1 LATISIVA
9 ALVVVAVFW
18 AVVIPR
24 IGHYWAMRQETSNPE
39 LEKVLRSINPPAET
53 RLVEIETVKENG
65 IPVVVATYST
75 SSDCDGVRAHYK
87 QEFLKHGFTYEDE
100 NQDAGPGD
108 HGHELFFTRLLFQH
122 GLQYR
127 LKAAYVLCGE
137 PRSKEFT

>member
-1 LATISIVA
+1 
-9 ALVVVAVFW
+9 
-18 AVVIPR
+18 
-24 IGHYWAMRQETSNPE
+24 MRQETSNPE

-100 NQDAGPGD
+100 NQDAGPGTTGMNFSSPD
-108 HGHELFFTRLLFQH
+108 YYSSMVCNIGSKPPTS
-122 GLQYR
+122 
-127 LKAAYVLCGE
+127 YVVSLDRI
-137 PRSKEFT
+137 PVSR